1 MLDDKDKNVVALEDS
16 DWYKNDVLGL
26 KTLNDDKK
34 VQFISIDGDHLQ
46 FSKDDIN
53 NTFVPFLLS

>member
-53 NTFVPFLLS
+53 NTF